1 MFSQGL
7 AVCCRYTLLLFLSM
21 AIVLSGMAVASCR
34 FMKFVDADGEDG
46 SVGLYRYYNNETMQ
60 CINHPEEVEY
70 TESTNAA
77 RMGGVVAFLAGVTVL
92 LFEIIDFCCCRICCS
107 GLIKS
112 VLLLVATIMQG
123 LTFLL
128 FGSVKFC
135 DGDLVT
141 ELLHQTP
148 CTVDEGAAASA
159 AAVVFF
165 FVSGI
170 LVNCTPRPK
179 PVIQGNKDV
188 EMTGDGGDD
197 TSMLTTKTNKF
208 SERSGEVSDDNVSH
222 KNIV

>member
-1 MFSQGL
+1 M
-7 AVCCRYTLLLFLSM
+7 
-21 AIVLSGMAVASCR
+21 
-34 FMKFVDADGEDG
+34 
-46 SVGLYRYYNNETMQ
+46 
-60 CINHPEEVEY
+60 
-70 TESTNAA
+70 
-77 RMGGVVAFLAGVTVL
+77 
-92 LFEIIDFCCCRICCS
+92 
-107 GLIKS
+107 
-112 VLLLVATIMQG
+112 
-123 LTFLL
+123 
-128 FGSVKFC
+128 
-135 DGDLVT
+135 T

-188 EMTGDGGDD
+188 EMTDDGGSDN

-208 SERSGEVSDDNVSH
+208 SERSDEASDDNASH